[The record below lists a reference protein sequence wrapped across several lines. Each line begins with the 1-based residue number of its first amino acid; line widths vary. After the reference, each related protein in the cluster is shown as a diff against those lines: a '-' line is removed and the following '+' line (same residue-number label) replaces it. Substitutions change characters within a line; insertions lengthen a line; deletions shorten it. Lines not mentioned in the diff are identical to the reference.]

1 MSDKTQPDET
11 EKDSDEL
18 SPDKQSQNRSFLDG
32 VVFATPRRKRVVS
45 SKLDEVTR
53 AREYMILG
61 TERHLAGAIRR

>member
-1 MSDKTQPDET
+1 MSKSGSLAIALPPSAIEALT
-11 EKDSDEL
+11 
-18 SPDKQSQNRSFLDG
+18 
-32 VVFATPRRKRVVS
+32 RRKRVVS